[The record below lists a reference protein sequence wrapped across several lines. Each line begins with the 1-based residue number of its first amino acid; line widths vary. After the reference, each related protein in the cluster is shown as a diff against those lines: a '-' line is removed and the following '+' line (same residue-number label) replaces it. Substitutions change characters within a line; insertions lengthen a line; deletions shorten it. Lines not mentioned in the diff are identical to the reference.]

1 MTPPATP
8 PHTPPTPSDVP
19 PETLA
24 AQLLAHLAHGGVLG
38 DLQGM
43 DERDYELLYA
53 LGHDMYT
60 RGKYD
65 DAVNLFGFLVMRNH
79 QERRFIMAYAA
90 ALQMTRDYVNAISL
104 YTLASVLDLRDPLPG
119 FYTCECLIGLGLK
132 NEASQGLA
140 IVVRQCGS
148 AHAGLRERA
157 QALLGLLSPPAPST
171 GSATSTPR
179 TAP

>member
-1 MTPPATP
+1 MITPPTTP
-8 PHTPPTPSDVP
+8 TTPTPSDVP

-24 AQLLAHLAHGGVLG
+24 VQILDHLARGGVLG
-38 DLQGM
+38 DLLDM

-60 RGKYD
+60 QGKYE

-104 YTLASVLDLRDPLPG
+104 YTLASVLDLRDPQPG

-132 NEASQGLA
+132 NEACQGLA
-140 IVVRQCGS
+140 IVVRQCGN
-148 AHAGLRERA
+148 AHAGLRDRA
-157 QALLGLLSPPAPST
+157 QALLDLLSPPSPTTGATTNP
-171 GSATSTPR
+171 GSAP
-179 TAP
+179 